1 MTTDVLDRKRSVT
14 RDDIQPATGNVLHV
28 LLGPIDL
35 AATMGIAQQTG
46 LPPRSMFSYA
56 RDILLRATPLMDGMW
71 AAAVKKS
78 IQKQVARG
86 FVIEDTKDIA
96 TRAKRAQELFELFD
110 GDFESGL
117 QRHLQDFLLC
127 DNGAWVEIARATR
140 GGASRV
146 EGLYHLDSHRV
157 VRTRDPN
164 IPAYYQTLRGTWKP
178 LPADFV
184 ANFTDLPSPDVL
196 LNGVGLCAASVA
208 WETVIKMQAI
218 ETYFREKVTGQN
230 NRAIHLISGVTDK
243 QLKAGLNSADADAV
257 QKGFIV
263 YKGAVLIPGF
273 DGDKPPTVVTI
284 PLSDIPDGFDLG
296 QERERADAIY
306 SHAAG
311 LFIGDLRPLTG
322 QGLGN
327 GQQARILE
335 ESAEGMGLAAWA
347 KQWVTFTKRVNPSS
361 TTFAWSSND
370 ITDRTKQADLQAKQI
385 KNVVDMQTAGFIDTR
400 AGQQLLLDAK
410 VLPKELAPADLTPGG
425 TLTDEDQPSEATAP
439 DGAQLQ
445 AMAAAGDR
453 LKAAPLVEPPP
464 ELTPDELAAARKLLQ
479 EVLGG

>member
-1 MTTDVLDRKRSVT
+1 MTDVLDRRRSVT
-14 RDDIQPATGNVLHV
+14 RDDIQPASGGVMHI
-28 LLGPIDL
+28 LLGPADL

-46 LPPRSMFSYA
+46 LPARTMVTYA
-56 RDILLRATPLMDGMW
+56 RDAVLRATPLMDGMW

-86 FVIEDTKDIA
+86 FTIEDTKDVA
-96 TRAKRAQELFELFD
+96 TRARRAQELFELFD

-146 EGLYHLDSHRV
+146 EGLYHLDSHRIT
-157 VRTRDPN
+157 RTRDPN
-164 IPAYYQTLRGTWKP
+164 IPAYYQTLKNGYKP

-184 ANFTDLPSPDVL
+184 ANFTDMPSPDVL

-208 WETVIKMQAI
+208 WETIVKMQAI
-218 ETYFREKVTGQN
+218 ETYFREKVSGQN
-230 NRAIHLISGVTDK
+230 NRAIHLVSGVTDK
-243 QLKAGLNSADADAV
+243 QLKQGLLSADADAV

-273 DGDKPPTVVTI
+273 DTERPPSFVTI
-284 PLSDIPDGFDLG
+284 PLADIPDGFDLNE
-296 QERERADAIY
+296 ERERADQLY
-306 SHAAG
+306 SHAVG

-347 KQWVTFTKRVNPSS
+347 KQWVTFTKRINPFS
-361 TTFAWSSND
+361 TTFAWSSSD
-370 ITDRTKQADLQAKQI
+370 ITDRTKQAELQTKQVANI
-385 KNVVDMQTAGFIDTR
+385 SAMLASQLIDIPQ
-400 AGQQLLLDAK
+400 AQQLLLDAK
-410 VLPKELAPADLTPGG
+410 ILPKELAPADRTPGG
-425 TLTDEDQPSEATAP
+425 ILTDEDQPSEATP
-439 DGAQLQ
+439 GVL
-445 AMAAAGDR
+445 
-453 LKAAPLVEPPP
+453 LKAALLIEPPP
-464 ELTPDELAAARKLLQ
+464 ELTEAELAAARALLD
-479 EVLGG
+479 EVLGNG